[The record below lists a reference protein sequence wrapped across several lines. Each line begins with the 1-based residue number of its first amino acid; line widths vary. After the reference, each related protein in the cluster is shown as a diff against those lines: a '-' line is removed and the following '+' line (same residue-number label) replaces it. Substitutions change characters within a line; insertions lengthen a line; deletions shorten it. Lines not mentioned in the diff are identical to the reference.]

1 MKTKNIQILYILIM
15 ILTSVS
21 GMLAQSTKKVFG
33 YVYDYKTSLPLVGAN
48 IVFDGTSLGSS
59 TDEFGYF
66 QFDNLFIGSYSISAS
81 YIGYKKQTISNIT
94 VYRDQPTVVNIYL
107 EQNENILTEIIVSSV
122 NNLDQSIG
130 NLKLYTIEDIENSNF
145 QSVAEV
151 LEQTPGV
158 EIQSTGGV
166 GSSKKISIRGS
177 GTNQVL
183 VLLDGIPLNNQL
195 GGDADLSK
203 IPTNIIERVEV
214 YQGGSSSKFGSGAI
228 GGSVNIITKQN
239 FKNEY
244 KIKLL
249 HGSNGLFNVE
259 PSISGNIKNVSYFL
273 SYNLMQSNGDYPYN
287 FIDTKGNEAEAN
299 RINADIK
306 SQNIF
311 TRFNYKF
318 GNYLFSI
325 NAQKFYSDRGLPGKT
340 NALTAYARSQS
351 NSSIFGSNIKATFD
365 NIVIDINGN
374 YSHSSTELSNLYS
387 DDAPLKYTR
396 YPQYHYKYESDI
408 TVVNTSVYY
417 QLIKWFYISAAYNG
431 KWLKYNDENFLY
443 ANRSSIQNAKD
454 ISHGIFLHQEFK
466 FNLPKPFNTLSF
478 SPAIRYDEMRMTN
491 GDLDRFENQWSPSA
505 SLYLSMGEKHLLFLK
520 SSISKAFRVP
530 TFSDLFYQ
538 DVRIEGKVNLLPETS
553 LNKEIGI
560 GWEINKWGKLK
571 GEITLYKYTID
582 NLIIWRLGSFEVFR
596 PFNNDAEITGQ
607 DYSLNYQLPKQNLSL
622 QLSYTH
628 LQPLDKNN
636 QVTTHN
642 KIIPYRPQH
651 SFKSSLQYGYKAFT
665 VILNYRI
672 VGKRFVTVANTV
684 ELPHYNVMDLTM
696 LQNITVKSIEAILK
710 FTINNITNQFYE
722 TIRNYPIPG
731 REYRLGLTLSY

>member
-1 MKTKNIQILYILIM
+1 MKTKYIQILYILIM
-15 ILTSVS
+15 ILALVS
-21 GMLAQSTKKVFG
+21 GMFAQSTKKVFG

-66 QFDNLFIGSYSISAS
+66 QFENLFTGSYSITAS
-81 YIGYKKQTISNIT
+81 YIGYKKRIVSNIT
-94 VYRDQPTVVNIYL
+94 VYRDQPTEVNIYL
-107 EQNENILTEIIVSSV
+107 EQNENKLTEIIVSSE
-122 NNLDQSIG
+122 NNFDQSIG
-130 NLKLYTIEDIENSNF
+130 NLKLYTLEDIENSNF
-145 QSVAEV
+145 QSLAEV

-203 IPTNIIERVEV
+203 IPTSIIERIEV

-244 KIKLL
+244 KLKLL
-249 HGSNGLFNVE
+249 RGSYGLLNVE
-259 PSISGNIKNVSYFL
+259 PSISGNIKNFSYFL

-318 GNYLFSI
+318 ENYLFSI
-325 NAQKFYSDRGLPGKT
+325 NAQKFNSNRGLPGKT
-340 NALTAYARSQS
+340 NALTAYAHSNS

-365 NIVIDINGN
+365 NIVIDINGS
-374 YSHSSTELSNLYS
+374 YSHSSTELSNLYP
-387 DDAPLKYTR
+387 DDAPIKYTR

-417 QLIKWFYISAAYNG
+417 QLIKWFYISAGYNG
-431 KWLKYNDENFLY
+431 KWLKYNDENIY
-443 ANRSSIQNAKD
+443 YPNRSSIQNAKD

-466 FNLPKPFNTLSF
+466 FSLPKPFNTLSF
-478 SPAIRYDEMRMTN
+478 FPSIRYDEMRTTN
-491 GDLDRFENQWSPSA
+491 GDLNRFENQWSPSA
-505 SLYLSMGEKHLLFLK
+505 SLYLSLGEKDLLFFK

-538 DVRIEGKVNLLPETS
+538 DVRIEGKVDLLPETS

-607 DYSLNYQLPKQNLSL
+607 DYSINYQLPKQNLSL

-628 LQPLDKNN
+628 LQPLDKNH
-636 QVTTHN
+636 QETTHN

-665 VILNYRI
+665 AILNYRI
-672 VGKRFVTVANTV
+672 VGKRFVTFANTV

-696 LQNITVKSIEAILK
+696 LQNITVTSIEATLK

-722 TIRNYPIPG
+722 IIRNYPIPG
-731 REYRLGLTLSY
+731 REFRLGLTLSY